1 MMIEKVLKNKTIIGI
16 ILFIIFFAY
25 VSSFFLPASFR
36 EYDKPTLIFLISMY
50 VVFYIINYFLENRLG
65 AEQLVGKDLVFL
77 SLKFLIQIFYA
88 AIMAYTIADV
98 NVKNDFLIHF
108 LIYAVLFFI
117 LDIIIYYQMIKKN
130 G

>member
-1 MMIEKVLKNKTIIGI
+1 MIEKFLKNMTIIGI

-25 VSSFFLPASFR
+25 VSSFFSPGSFR

-50 VVFYIINYFLENRLG
+50 VVFYIINYFLENRLT
-65 AEQLVGKDLVFL
+65 AEQLAGKDLVFL

-88 AIMAYTIADV
+88 AIMAYTIADMRD
-98 NVKNDFLIHF
+98 KKDFLIHF

-117 LDIIIYYQMIKKN
+117 LDTIIYYQMIKKN

>member
-1 MMIEKVLKNKTIIGI
+1 MIEKFLKNMTIIGI

-25 VSSFFLPASFR
+25 VSSFFSPGAFR

-50 VVFYIINYFLENRLG
+50 VVFYIINYFLENRLS

-88 AIMAYTIADV
+88 AIMAYTIADMRD
-98 NVKNDFLIHF
+98 KKDFLIHF

-117 LDIIIYYQMIKKN
+117 LDTIIYYQMIKKN